1 MRAAGIDED
10 VFKPMGREDT
20 RRVVSAHADGAQY
33 DVTPR
38 GVKLAD
44 AFTKLPERDVNRVRK
59 LERLAF
65 HSLAYIEHNRAVP
78 FVERVP
84 G

>member
-38 GVKLAD
+38 GIKFAD

-59 LERLAF
+59 LERLSL
-65 HSLAYIEHNRAVP
+65 HSLAYIEHNRAVSFGARLP
-78 FVERVP
+78 
-84 G
+84 